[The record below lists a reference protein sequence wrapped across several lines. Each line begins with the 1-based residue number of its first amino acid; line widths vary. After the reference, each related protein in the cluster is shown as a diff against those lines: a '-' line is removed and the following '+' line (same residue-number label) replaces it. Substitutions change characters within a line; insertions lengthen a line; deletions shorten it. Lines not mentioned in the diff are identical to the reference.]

1 MHSGLHHEDSP
12 IPAWRLPTEPSRPR
26 TRQYDMSPPPRRES
40 FRTDSNRRCPGIN
53 RVLSPL
59 THGVLWRAFPQTPLL
74 STVCRMFHSVDSPGI
89 APGSPACKTGI
100 FLLDHEPVL
109 FRFPCIPEGA
119 PSTEAVG
126 LAPSTESLPYPLE
139 SQTPDPAGRL
149 ARTPGKEPRDQPGFL
164 PSHKKTR
171 CRMTPGL
178 RAWLVRKLRC
188 QSGRAQGRRSNIRN
202 SVR

>member
-1 MHSGLHHEDSP
+1 
-12 IPAWRLPTEPSRPR
+12 
-26 TRQYDMSPPPRRES
+26 MSPPPRRES

-149 ARTPGKEPRDQPGFL
+149 ARTTGPYAGKRATRPTRVPAKPQKNPVSDDTGPESMARQETPLSIRSCTGQAIEHSKFGTLICRAANSDIPGQIAPGI
-164 PSHKKTR
+164 
-171 CRMTPGL
+171 PGGDL
-178 RAWLVRKLRC
+178 H
-188 QSGRAQGRRSNIRN
+188 
-202 SVR
+202 